1 MNEFV
6 EQFLIE
12 CRELV
17 EQGTDDLLT
26 LEGAPDDQGGVDG
39 AFRAFHTLKGAAG
52 IVDFDAMGRALH
64 AAEDVL
70 STVRTGSQPA
80 TPEIISVCLACLDQV
95 VQWLDAMEAG
105 GEIPVGADVEADVVI
120 SRFKKATGAPALVVP
135 IIQTDWAELLVQ
147 QRPASGAG
155 VAIRYA
161 PEPDAFFRGED
172 PLAVL
177 EQIPGLIGLE
187 VLNAKALPA
196 LEDLDPFASHLVF
209 GALADCTAEAAR
221 SALRG
226 VIDQVHI
233 VTLSVTASATGPSL
247 SDDARG
253 LLEAQLLLLAETA
266 PEGLIGRLASAGRV
280 SANVLK
286 HADRAADTERLQAVC
301 AKCLAARDPAPLIA
315 ALQRVLT
322 GSLEAPPSAPAPA
335 ALAPIEATARTL
347 RVDVERIDALVSLAG
362 ELMVAKNA
370 LGHAAALAHAG
381 AGLGDLP
388 RMLKDQHASLG
399 RLVDELQRSVLNVR
413 VLPMRYVFQRFPR
426 LVREMV
432 VSLGK
437 PAQLI
442 TEGDETEADKAVVES
457 LFEPLLHVLRNA
469 LDHGVETPA
478 ARATAGK
485 PASATVRLRAAREG
499 EHVIIEITD
508 DGGGIDVARVRKV
521 AEERGVAGAEALE
534 AMTDQ
539 AVMDLVFAPG
549 FSTAAKVTALSGR
562 GVGMDAVRSS
572 IEGLGGKVTI
582 KSRRGEGATV
592 RFALPFA
599 VMMSRV
605 LTVEAGGQM
614 FGIPIDAIQETAR
627 INRDRILPIGA
638 AQAFVLRDRTI
649 PVIDLA
655 QILGAPGERPSGPEA
670 NIVIA
675 SIDGQVGGLEVA
687 RLGDRLDVMLKPMT
701 GLLSGMPGIAGT
713 TLLGDGRVLIVLD
726 VRALLQ

>member
-17 EQGTDDLLT
+17 EQGTHDLLT
-26 LEGAPDDQGGVDG
+26 LEGAPDDIGGVDG

-70 STVRTGSQPA
+70 STMRTGSQPV
-80 TPEIISVCLACLDQV
+80 TPEVISVCLSCLDQV
-95 VQWLDAMEAG
+95 VQWLDAMEGG
-105 GEIPVGADVEADVVI
+105 GEIPAGADAEADVVV
-120 SRFKKATGAPALVVP
+120 SRFKKAVAAPALVAP
-135 IIQTDWAELLVQ
+135 ITQTDWADLLVRR
-147 QRPASGAG
+147 RPASGAS

-161 PEPDAFFRGED
+161 PEPDAFFRNED

-177 EQIPGLIGLE
+177 EQIPGLIGLD
-187 VLNAKALPA
+187 VLNAEALPA

-209 GALADCTAEAAR
+209 GALARCTAEAAGD
-221 SALRG
+221 ALRG
-226 VIDQVHI
+226 VIDQVQI
-233 VTLSVTASATGPSL
+233 VTLRLPSPPTGSSL
-247 SDDARG
+247 SDLARE
-253 LLEAQLLLLAETA
+253 LLEAQLLLLAEAA
-266 PEGLIGRLASAGRV
+266 PEGLMGRLASAGRV
-280 SANVLK
+280 GANVLK
-286 HADRAADTERLQAVC
+286 HAGRVDETERLQAVC
-301 AKCLAARDPAPLIA
+301 ADCLKSCDPAPLKD
-315 ALQRVLT
+315 ALRRVLA
-322 GSLEAPPSAPAPA
+322 GSLEAPPRGPA
-335 ALAPIEATARTL
+335 AAEAAPIEVTARTL

-370 LGHAAALAHAG
+370 LGHAAAIAQAG
-381 AGLGDLP
+381 AGSSDLAQ
-388 RMLKDQHASLG
+388 MLKDQHASLG

-469 LDHGVETPA
+469 IDHGVETPA
-478 ARATAGK
+478 ARAAAGK
-485 PASATVRLRAAREG
+485 PASATVRLRAARHG
-499 EHVIIEITD
+499 EHVIIDITD

-521 AEERGVAGAEALE
+521 AEERGVAAPEALD
-534 AMTDQ
+534 AMTEQ

-549 FSTAAKVTALSGR
+549 FSTAANVTALSGR
-562 GVGMDAVRSS
+562 GVGMDAVRSA

-582 KSRRGEGATV
+582 TSRRGEGAMV

-599 VMMSRV
+599 VMKSRV

-614 FGIPIDAIQETAR
+614 FGIPLDAVQETVR
-627 INRDRILPIGA
+627 INRDRIAPIGA
-638 AQAFVLRDRTI
+638 AQAFVLRNRTI

-655 QILGAPGERPSGPEA
+655 QILGARGERPSGPLA
-670 NIVIA
+670 NIVVA
-675 SIDGQVGGLEVA
+675 CIDGQVGGLEVA
-687 RLGDRLDVMLKPMT
+687 ALGERLDVMLKPMT

-726 VRALLQ
+726 LQALLQ